1 MIIVLAI
8 LNGYR
13 FFGRPKAEELR
24 MDLRAVLMKC
34 RWDWDLSDPAV
45 RAAWQ
50 RGETHRFY
58 APELGWPPEVA
69 ARDTGTR

>member
-1 MIIVLAI
+1 
-8 LNGYR
+8 
-13 FFGRPKAEELR
+13 